1 MEGAPN
7 DSMRESLTVRR
18 IQLWMSGVTS
28 IRSMTGAMSCTRVLL
43 FSLSALCGCPGAQG
57 ARDKGSA
64 ERHRHEEVA
73 EHHGREVE
81 ARAVAVEELKAQ
93 LAAVKVG
100 LRMVGHL

>member
-73 EHHGREVE
+73 EHRGREVE
-81 ARAVAVEELKAQ
+81 ARAVAVEELKTQ

-100 LRMVGHL
+100 LRMVGLL